1 MIYLENKKII
11 SSVTAVVLAVSMMS
25 WGCPVENIQD
35 SNNAMICAVEEFTPS
50 ALLAGA
56 TGNVRC
62 TVYND
67 GESTFN
73 MNGRTYRQGVVM
85 GDGSYNDNAE
95 IVFDV
100 NDISTVSFSLG
111 HVDNSSSN
119 SAEFQIYLDDV
130 VMDIFT
136 LSQNELTKEYAIDVS
151 EASTLKIF
159 RNGDSSK
166 YALADISV
174 DEEKVQTYT
183 SPKQESSAMFI
194 KSIYDNYRTSVYD
207 GTSTENVFRM
217 QGRNYYN
224 GIILGDGSYNDN
236 AAFTVNVENVDNISF
251 TLGHVDN
258 TSLYDVNISIY
269 LDNILED
276 KLTLTSNE
284 PLVDYS
290 LDVSGASTLR
300 IVRDGD
306 SSKYAL
312 ADITVDEAKPE
323 LSYTLPDYKTSAIFV
338 NDIYNSFRTSVYDGF
353 TTAYFFKM
361 CGREYYQGIVIG
373 DGSYNDDAAFSLN
386 VENLKTIT
394 CDLGHIDNST
404 QSETMVTV
412 YLDNEPVDKF
422 KLLPNTPI
430 RENYTIDVSKAKV
443 LRIQRDGDSS
453 KYALGNIRTE
463 SLDPKNSYTVPE
475 YKSSALF
482 IESIFDNYRTETYD
496 GISGAE
502 GFNMQGRTYH
512 QGVILGDG
520 SYNDDAAAIFNV
532 ENYKTVKFD
541 LGHVDN
547 SSFNEADFS
556 IYLDGELERT
566 ISLSGYKTIETVEV
580 DVSDASIMRVYRNG
594 DSSRYAMGD
603 IVVDELKP
611 KKPLEIPEY
620 GTVKKFISSYYDHY
634 RATVYTDTD
643 QYTKFSMND
652 NDYTLGFILGDESYN
667 DGAAITFNVEK
678 ISSLSFNF
686 GLVGEKQNTAE
697 TLYIYKDGIVADEIV
712 LTLENIIK
720 SNPYTIDTSD
730 CSTVRIY
737 KDKDLTRYGFVDFK
751 IEEQKEEPPV
761 TEPPVTTTTTTVTT
775 TPAPTTTTPVKTT
788 TPAPTTTT
796 PVKTTT
802 PAPPTTTPA
811 PTTTT
816 PVKTTTPAPTTTTPV
831 QTTTPAPTT
840 TTTVPATTTTAMTTT
855 TVMEPSYV
863 AGDTNGDGK
872 ASTTDVRYILQH
884 IVGTRVLTGDQLK
897 AADCDNDGTITTA
910 DALKLLR
917 FVIGDSEVL

>member
-1 MIYLENKKII
+1 M
-11 SSVTAVVLAVSMMS
+11 
-25 WGCPVENIQD
+25 
-35 SNNAMICAVEEFTPS
+35 
-50 ALLAGA
+50 
-56 TGNVRC
+56 
-62 TVYND
+62 
-67 GESTFN
+67 
-73 MNGRTYRQGVVM
+73 
-85 GDGSYNDNAE
+85 
-95 IVFDV
+95 
-100 NDISTVSFSLG
+100 
-111 HVDNSSSN
+111 
-119 SAEFQIYLDDV
+119 
-130 VMDIFT
+130 
-136 LSQNELTKEYAIDVS
+136 
-151 EASTLKIF
+151 KIF

-207 GTSTENVFRM
+207 GTSTENVFR
-217 QGRNYYN
+217 
-224 GIILGDGSYNDN
+224 
-236 AAFTVNVENVDNISF
+236 
-251 TLGHVDN
+251 
-258 TSLYDVNISIY
+258 
-269 LDNILED
+269 
-276 KLTLTSNE
+276 
-284 PLVDYS
+284 
-290 LDVSGASTLR
+290 
-300 IVRDGD
+300 
-306 SSKYAL
+306 
-312 ADITVDEAKPE
+312 
-323 LSYTLPDYKTSAIFV
+323 
-338 NDIYNSFRTSVYDGF
+338 
-353 TTAYFFKM
+353 
-361 CGREYYQGIVIG
+361 
-373 DGSYNDDAAFSLN
+373 
-386 VENLKTIT
+386 
-394 CDLGHIDNST
+394 
-404 QSETMVTV
+404 
-412 YLDNEPVDKF
+412 
-422 KLLPNTPI
+422 
-430 RENYTIDVSKAKV
+430 
-443 LRIQRDGDSS
+443 
-453 KYALGNIRTE
+453 
-463 SLDPKNSYTVPE
+463 
-475 YKSSALF
+475 
-482 IESIFDNYRTETYD
+482 
-496 GISGAE
+496 
-502 GFNMQGRTYH
+502 MQGRTYH

-620 GTVKKFISSYYDHY
+620 DTVKKFISSYYDHY

-643 QYTKFSMND
+643 QYTKFTMND
-652 NDYTLGFILGDESYN
+652 KDYTLGFILGDTSYN

-678 ISSLSFNF
+678 ISSLSFDF

-712 LTLENIIK
+712 LTPENIIK

-775 TPAPTTTTPVKTT
+775 APAP
-788 TPAPTTTT
+788 
-796 PVKTTT
+796 
-802 PAPPTTTPA
+802 
-811 PTTTT
+811 
-816 PVKTTTPAPTTTTPV
+816 
-831 QTTTPAPTT
+831 
-840 TTTVPATTTTAMTTT
+840 TTTTAMTTT
-855 TVMEPSYV
+855 TVMDPSYV